1 MEYKHVNYTA
11 YEGVENLSRFT
22 DRTLIDYF
30 KDKLSSCSK
39 HISFIKNIFPKKK
52 LNVLEV
58 GSGSGKL
65 LFRLEQEKMLKHGI
79 GFELSTSRCSFSSK
93 FSDYLK
99 SRLVDIYNEDFLNN
113 KLIEKFDIIIGID
126 VVINLIAAID
136 ENYLDKFFTLALE
149 NLNNDGKIILESIT
163 LKREIN
169 SIKNSEKGIFYTW
182 KRFLDSDPFKYGLDE
197 MSFDSKKNIIWKKY
211 FISRMNER
219 EEMFVNAL
227 KPISKKDMILVAEK
241 HFLQVEFHDFWQV
254 NDDTSDQEFI
264 AIFSKNNY

>member
-1 MEYKHVNYTA
+1 
-11 YEGVENLSRFT
+11 
-22 DRTLIDYF
+22 
-30 KDKLSSCSK
+30 
-39 HISFIKNIFPKKK
+39 
-52 LNVLEV
+52 
-58 GSGSGKL
+58 
-65 LFRLEQEKMLKHGI
+65 
-79 GFELSTSRCSFSSK
+79 
-93 FSDYLK
+93 
-99 SRLVDIYNEDFLNN
+99 
-113 KLIEKFDIIIGID
+113 
-126 VVINLIAAID
+126 
-136 ENYLDKFFTLALE
+136 
-149 NLNNDGKIILESIT
+149 LNNDGKIILESIT